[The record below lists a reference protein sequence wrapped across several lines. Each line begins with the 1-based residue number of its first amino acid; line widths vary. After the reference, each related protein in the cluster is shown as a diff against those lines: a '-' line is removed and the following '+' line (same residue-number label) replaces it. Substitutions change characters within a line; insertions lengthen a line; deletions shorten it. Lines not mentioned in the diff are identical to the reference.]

1 MSKNREHSVE
11 REARIV
17 LLLTVEMET
26 NKDTMGELIVR
37 SPALFIRFL
46 AFYGSFILM
55 ETEYSQIPKTKHSSE
70 STSLLRCQYFHRK
83 LESCDKIGSFKSS
96 EHMTCSLEENKIHLR
111 LVRSSVK
118 TVLAVLPF

>member
-46 AFYGSFILM
+46 AFYFNEGR
-55 ETEYSQIPKTKHSSE
+55 QNIPKSQKQNTQVSRHPS
-70 STSLLRCQYFHRK
+70 
-83 LESCDKIGSFKSS
+83 
-96 EHMTCSLEENKIHLR
+96 
-111 LVRSSVK
+111 
-118 TVLAVLPF
+118 